1 MEPKETEMD
10 KDILDY
16 GCDFIKANEL
26 PGKKFEKR
34 YESKNYIDFSA
45 NKERER
51 SEDWFLKERFIH
63 TWKCLTYR

>member
-1 MEPKETEMD
+1 MKKLEPEETEMD

-51 SEDWFLKERFIH
+51 SED
-63 TWKCLTYR
+63 